1 MILTSVVS
9 MHPSICFWGSVVVK
23 VTNDV
28 GRYFQM
34 KKGLKQGDPLSPIL
48 FNLVVDMLF
57 NSLLELKRMDKFK
70 D

>member
-1 MILTSVVS
+1 MD
-9 MHPSICFWGSVVVK
+9 PSIYFWGSVVVK